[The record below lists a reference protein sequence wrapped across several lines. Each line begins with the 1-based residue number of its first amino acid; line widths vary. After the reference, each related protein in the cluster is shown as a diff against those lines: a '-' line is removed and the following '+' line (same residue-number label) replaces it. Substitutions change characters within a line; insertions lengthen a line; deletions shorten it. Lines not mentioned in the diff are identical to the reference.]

1 VVPFFETP
9 EPPAEPT
16 PPAPYGPPIWTGPS
30 ELVLGTWIPAQQL
43 ITKTENVA
51 VALRGLCAYPNGF
64 DVHVS
69 FLGRPPVGP
78 RQGQAFFHAL
88 HTGRGPRFGFQF
100 ADGRR
105 AGPNLSPMG
114 RDLPK
119 DDAGIPTVPVLMPRG
134 GGGGGSEW
142 KQAFW
147 VWPLPPDGP
156 LKLFFDWPERNIA
169 EIAVT
174 LDGTAVSPRRRAGH
188 RAVEGRFV
196 GIRLTTGRPPA
207 FGGSTQQ
214 LSARHAKPP
223 TESEREQ
230 RAD

>member
-1 VVPFFETP
+1 MPFFETP

-174 LDGTAVSPRRRAGH
+174 LDGSAVHHGGEQAIELWPS
-188 RAVEGRFV
+188 GRQPDPNESAF
-196 GIRLTTGRPPA
+196 PA

-214 LSARHAKPP
+214 LLARHAKPP

-230 RAD
+230 RDN